1 MSCDVISY
9 VLSVSLGPQQLVQ
22 LFSCVD
28 QVVLYVWTQ
37 FTLIPFDVDLSNLTR
52 QAITEIRRF
61 LHGGRP
67 PTSRVLIVSGCF
79 IAGICALSRAFLLF
93 GISNWTLN
101 IWKENTTL
109 KSYYGYT
116 GYEEGKL
123 TTLSH
128 RSRTRSQ
135 YRPPLITMIQES
147 FSFEK
152 FRDRLTNGIRPGKRS
167 RRYEDRY
174 EDNSRCQFTDR
185 CSKADITCTKING
198 N

>member
-67 PTSRVLIVSGCF
+67 PTSRAHRVRLLYRGDMRSIACF
-79 IAGICALSRAFLLF
+79 
-93 GISNWTLN
+93 
-101 IWKENTTL
+101 
-109 KSYYGYT
+109 SYFWNFQLDAEYL
-116 GYEEGKL
+116 ERK
-123 TTLSH
+123 H
-128 RSRTRSQ
+128 H
-135 YRPPLITMIQES
+135 P
-147 FSFEK
+147 
-152 FRDRLTNGIRPGKRS
+152 
-167 RRYEDRY
+167 
-174 EDNSRCQFTDR
+174 
-185 CSKADITCTKING
+185 
-198 N
+198 

>member
-93 GISNWTLN
+93 GISNWTLD
-101 IWKENTTL
+101 IWKENTTR
-109 KSYYGYT
+109 K
-116 GYEEGKL
+116 KL
-123 TTLSH
+123 FWL
-128 RSRTRSQ
+128 
-135 YRPPLITMIQES
+135 YW
-147 FSFEK
+147 
-152 FRDRLTNGIRPGKRS
+152 IR
-167 RRYEDRY
+167 RRKI
-174 EDNSRCQFTDR
+174 NNVIASFTD
-185 CSKADITCTKING
+185 KKPIPPAADNDDTRIVFV
-198 N
+198 